1 MVLVFRHET
10 FSLIEIDEKST
21 GARECYPL
29 LQKKKKINEKPE
41 EKKCAFLEPLRE
53 GSRKTPES

>member
-1 MVLVFRHET
+1 M
-10 FSLIEIDEKST
+10 KN
-21 GARECYPL
+21 L
-29 LQKKKKINEKPE
+29 LGPGSVTPSSKKKKINEKPE